1 MKTIEFDEALTLR
14 TIDFCK
20 KELEEQICDSRYD
33 DKYLGLYDRIC
44 AKIELLY
51 RLGEKESANKYAI
64 YYNSVLGERIVFEKE
79 LNLKVMRLNF
89 QKFCNSL
96 SIKYT
101 EEGVAL
107 DT

>member
-1 MKTIEFDEALTLR
+1 MKAIEFDETLTLR

-20 KELEEQICDSRYD
+20 RELEEQIYDSLSNDR
-33 DKYLGLYDRIC
+33 YLGLYDRIC
-44 AKIELLY
+44 AKIEILY
-51 RLGEKESANKYAI
+51 RLGEKESANKYARD
-64 YYNSVLGERIVFEKE
+64 YNKVLGERIVAENE
-79 LNLKVMRLNF
+79 INLKVIRLSF

-107 DT
+107 GA